1 MKFIDTK
8 NDCFLPRYLL
18 EKTDLR
24 EDGASL
30 NNLYKNKAV
39 VNDKKKKQKDNSP
52 VRCWTKKYIC
62 KISHKEE
69 RVLLPASERCSHSN
83 TDLNEI
89 LQN

>member
-52 VRCWTKKYIC
+52 VRC
-62 KISHKEE
+62 
-69 RVLLPASERCSHSN
+69 
-83 TDLNEI
+83 
-89 LQN
+89 